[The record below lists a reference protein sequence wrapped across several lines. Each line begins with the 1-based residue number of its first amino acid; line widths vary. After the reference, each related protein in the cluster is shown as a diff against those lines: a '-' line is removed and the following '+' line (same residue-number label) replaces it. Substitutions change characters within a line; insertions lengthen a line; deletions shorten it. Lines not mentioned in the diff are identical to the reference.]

1 LSTGKER
8 KLELLTGIICNLIKK
23 SENKIILVE
32 GKKDRGALKKLGIRG
47 KILCVK
53 NSSNILSDYLDFIN
67 DREVILLLDFDDY
80 GTALSKKIAQY
91 LEEKRVKANTAFWRK
106 IKTCVRRDVKDVEGI
121 PSFLEKLKKSL

>member
-1 LSTGKER
+1 MKEWLE
-8 KLELLTGIICNLIKK
+8 KLKNSEKLII
-23 SENKIILVE
+23 VE
-32 GKKDRGALKKLGIRG
+32 GKKDRIALKKLGIRG

-53 NSSNILSDYLDFIN
+53 NSSNILSDYLDYIH

-91 LEEKRVKANTAFWRK
+91 LEEKRVKANTAFWRE
-106 IKTCVRRDVKDVEGI
+106 IKTYVRKDVKDVEGI